1 VGKAARLKR
10 ERSQA
15 SATAPSAVSEWT
27 ILLASAALALV
38 GVLVVGVLL
47 MTRPSHEPPPPA
59 PRSAAEDD
67 APAALVRAADAVGFT
82 PNVEPGTGE
91 VERLAALAARP
102 PSNPN
107 LLPVGTRA
115 PGFALQTPEGKT
127 VRLADYRGKAV
138 LVEFFATWCPHCAA
152 ATPWVRELFAT
163 LPSSKYAWLSVNA
176 DGEDAASV
184 YAYHR
189 YFGLASPALLD
200 PSSQPGT
207 FRSPGA
213 AGAVTTRY
221 RVQAFPTFYVVD
233 TRGRISWRS
242 DGEQPNALLERELR
256 EAARA

>member
-1 VGKAARLKR
+1 M
-10 ERSQA
+10 
-15 SATAPSAVSEWT
+15 
-27 ILLASAALALV
+27 I
-38 GVLVVGVLL
+38 
-47 MTRPSHEPPPPA
+47 
-59 PRSAAEDD
+59 
-67 APAALVRAADAVGFT
+67 
-82 PNVEPGTGE
+82 
-91 VERLAALAARP
+91 
-102 PSNPN
+102 
-107 LLPVGTRA
+107 
-115 PGFALQTPEGKT
+115 
-127 VRLADYRGKAV
+127 
-138 LVEFFATWCPHCAA
+138 VEFFATWCPHCAA

-163 LPSSKYAWLSVNA
+163 LPPSKYAWLSVNA

-207 FRSPGA
+207 FRNPGA
-213 AGAVTTRY
+213 AGPVTTRY

>member
-15 SATAPSAVSEWT
+15 RATAPSTVSERT
-27 ILLASAALALV
+27 ILIASAVLALV
-38 GVLVVGVLL
+38 GALVVGVLL
-47 MTRPSHEPPPPA
+47 MTRPSHEAPPPA
-59 PRSAAEDD
+59 PRPAADAD
-67 APAALVRAADAVGFT
+67 APPALVRAADAVGFH

-91 VERLAALAARP
+91 VERLPASAAKP
-102 PSNPN
+102 PSHPN

-115 PGFALQTPEGKT
+115 PGFRLQTPEGKV

-163 LPSSKYAWLSVNA
+163 LPPSKYAWLSVNA

-189 YFGLASPALLD
+189 YFGIDSPALLD

-213 AGAVTTRY
+213 AGPVTTRY

-233 TRGRISWRS
+233 AGGRISWRS

-256 EAARA
+256 KAARA

>member
-10 ERSQA
+10 ERSRA
-15 SATAPSAVSEWT
+15 PATAPSAVSERT
-27 ILLASAALALV
+27 IVLGSSLLLPVGALAV
-38 GVLVVGVLL
+38 GFLL
-47 MTRPSHEPPPPA
+47 LTRPSHEPPPPA
-59 PRSAAEDD
+59 AAAEGD
-67 APAALVRAADAVGFT
+67 APAALVRAADAVGFR

-91 VERLAALAARP
+91 VERLPASAAKP
-102 PSNPN
+102 PSNAD

-115 PGFALQTPEGKT
+115 PAFDLQTPTGQT
-127 VRLADYRGKAV
+127 VRLRGYRGKAV

-152 ATPWVRELFAT
+152 ATPFVRELFGT
-163 LPSSKYAWLSVNA
+163 LSPSKYAWLSVNA

-189 YFGLASPALLD
+189 YFGVDSPALLD

-213 AGAVTTRY
+213 AGPVTTRY

-233 TRGRISWRS
+233 ARGRIAWRS
-242 DGEQPNALLERELR
+242 DGEQPNALLRRELR
-256 EAARA
+256 KAASA